1 MPPPRLKR
9 SNTAG
14 SAPASLEDGEIAIN
28 QADGKLYYHTAAG
41 GVSTFLSLP
50 TGHKAT
56 HATGGSDA
64 LSAADIGALT
74 QATADSLYVNVTGDT
89 MSGGLTIN
97 SATPLT
103 VSGGRSSFAANSEPY
118 GVGVRYVS
126 SGGAVYF
133 GATDGTVA
141 PGVRISNAGGV
152 ALMSWTNDGAASIPG
167 TLAVGGSSVVVTTDS
182 RLSDARPPTAHTHG
196 NITNAGAIG
205 STSGLPILTTTSG
218 VLTTGSFGTTAGSF
232 CQGDDSRLSDARTP
246 TSHVHGNL
254 TNAGAIGTTSGLPI
268 ITTTSGVLTAGA
280 FGTASGSFCQ
290 GNDSR
295 LSDSRTPT
303 THTHGN
309 ITNAG
314 AIGAASGLPVITTT
328 SGVLTTGTFG
338 TTAASFCQG
347 NDSRLSD
354 SRTPL
359 AHTQAA
365 STITDFATEAAKYG
379 PVTSVNGLT
388 GAVTISAGS
397 SISDGNK
404 GDITV
409 SGSGATWTINAN
421 AVITADIAGSAVTYA
436 KIQNVSATDRL
447 LGRSTAG
454 AGVIEEITCTAFG
467 RSVIAGADA
476 AAVRTTIN
484 AVSKGGDTI
493 SGAVTVTGAITGQ
506 TGLSISGG
514 RSLFLA
520 NNEPYGVGSSYGTGG
535 GYVYFGAASAHSAPD
550 AVISNAGGVGLMTI
564 QNGGNVGVGTA
575 SPAVKL
581 DVVGSARASTGILFG
596 TDTASANTLSDY
608 EEGTYTP
615 SFVTG
620 FSSVTMFS
628 TAGRYIKIGK
638 SVTAHMRL
646 AVSAFTGNGATVSVS
661 LPFVASGSSSGT
673 IGGGFVHYS
682 IAFATTAVSA
692 PMIYGPDAGT
702 STAQFIKAN
711 SENFTASDFRSPG
724 WTIGLTVLYSAD

>member
-74 QATADSLYVNVTGDT
+74 QATADSRYVNVTGDT

-103 VSGGRSSFAANSEPY
+103 VSGGRSFLAAESEPY
-118 GVGVRYVS
+118 GLGVRYVS
-126 SGGAVYF
+126 SGGPVYF
-133 GATDGTVA
+133 GATDGTA
-141 PGVRISNAGGV
+141 TPGAQISRAGG
-152 ALMSWTNDGAASIPG
+152 AAWMSFTNAGAASIPG
-167 TLAVGGSSVVVTTDS
+167 TLTVGGSAVVVS
-182 RLSDARPPTAHTHG
+182 SDARLTDARTPLSHAHG

-205 STSGLPILTTTSG
+205 TVSGLPILTTTAG
-218 VLTTGSFGTTAGSF
+218 VLTTG
-232 CQGDDSRLSDARTP
+232 
-246 TSHVHGNL
+246 
-254 TNAGAIGTTSGLPI
+254 
-268 ITTTSGVLTAGA
+268 A
-280 FGTASGSFCQ
+280 FGTSAGSFCQ

-295 LSDSRTPT
+295 LSDAR
-303 THTHGN
+303 
-309 ITNAG
+309 A
-314 AIGAASGLPVITTT
+314 
-328 SGVLTTGTFG
+328 
-338 TTAASFCQG
+338 
-347 NDSRLSD
+347 
-354 SRTPL
+354 PL

-365 STITDFATEAAKYG
+365 STITDFATEAAKHG

-454 AGVIEEITCTAFG
+454 AGVVEEITCTAFG

-476 AAVRTTIN
+476 AAVRTTLN
-484 AVSKGGDTI
+484 AVSKAGDTI
-493 SGAVTVTGAITGQ
+493 SGALTCTGAITGQ
-506 TGLSISGG
+506 TGLNISGG
-514 RSLFLA
+514 RSLCRS
-520 NNEPYGVGSSYGTGG
+520 NDSQYGVGSAYGVGG
-535 GYVYFGAASAHSAPD
+535 GYVYFGAVSAHSTPD
-550 AVISNAGGVGLMTI
+550 AAISAAGGGTLMTL
-564 QNGGNVGVGTA
+564 QNGGNVGIGTA

-581 DVVGSARASTGILFG
+581 DVVGSVRASTGILFG
-596 TDTASANTLSDY
+596 ADTASANTLSDY

-620 FSSVTMFS
+620 FSSVTVS
-628 TAGRYIKIGK
+628 SATGRYIKIGK
-638 SVTAHMRL
+638 SVTAHLRL
-646 AVSAFTGNGATVSVS
+646 AVTAFTGNGATVAVS
-661 LPFVASGSSSGT
+661 LPFVASSSSSGT

-692 PMIYGPDAGT
+692 PLLYGPDAG
-702 STAQFIKAN
+702 SSIAQFMKAT
-711 SENFTASDFRSPG
+711 SESFTASDFRSPG